1 MPNLW
6 VVVVVV
12 AAAAAVLVAV
22 VVVVVAAVSSGTVG
36 VCMFGR
42 DMCPHSVQQHVCAA
56 LLLAHSSMCVQT
68 CCLHAACVA

>member
-6 VVVVVV
+6 VVVVV
-12 AAAAAVLVAV
+12 AAAAAVLVA

>member
-6 VVVVVV
+6 VVVVVA
-12 AAAAAVLVAV
+12 AAAAAVLVA

-56 LLLAHSSMCVQT
+56 LLLARSSMCVQT

>member
-6 VVVVVV
+6 VVVVV
-12 AAAAAVLVAV
+12 AAAAAVSVAA
-22 VVVVVAAVSSGTVG
+22 VVVVAAVSSGTVG

-56 LLLAHSSMCVQT
+56 LLLAHSSKAVQT

>member
-6 VVVVVV
+6 VVVVV
-12 AAAAAVLVAV
+12 AAAAAVSVP